1 MSSIATLGAI
11 LMALGGLVF
20 VINYFVSQR
29 RGAPAGDNP
38 WGAST
43 LEWATSSPP
52 PVYNFLD
59 LPTAG
64 GRDPLWEQPPDQP
77 IVTGLHEDAREVLV
91 TKTLDADPE
100 HRNEFPRPSVWP
112 FWASVAVGVFFIGTV
127 FTAKSVLWT
136 TPLVFITLVGW
147 FWPHKDAVHR
157 RRNREVWDHEL

>member
-1 MSSIATLGAI
+1 MQWELVDLSQGEARATVKSNATCERV
-11 LMALGGLVF
+11 AF
-20 VINYFVSQR
+20 VDAAFK
-29 RGAPAGDNP
+29 
-38 WGAST
+38 W
-43 LEWATSSPP
+43 LK
-52 PVYNFLD
+52 
-59 LPTAG
+59 
-64 GRDPLWEQPPDQP
+64 
-77 IVTGLHEDAREVLV
+77 DAREVLV